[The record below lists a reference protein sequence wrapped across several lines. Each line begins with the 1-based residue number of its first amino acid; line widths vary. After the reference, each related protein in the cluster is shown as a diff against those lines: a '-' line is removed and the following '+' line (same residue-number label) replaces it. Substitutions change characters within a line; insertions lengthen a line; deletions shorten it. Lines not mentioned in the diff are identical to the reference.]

1 MKPKVI
7 SRYTLLRT
15 IWYAVGAATVSGPAL
30 WWYGTVFERGMLQVV
45 PVRVRLPRLPRPF
58 AGLKV
63 AQISDLHFGPLVSAG
78 AVRAAVDTVLGLK
91 PDLAVV
97 TGDHVSTLDHGEADL
112 IVQELSRLNAPFGAF
127 AVLGNHDHWTNPE
140 VVANALRR
148 AGLTLL
154 RNASVRLDRAGETLY
169 LAGVDDVWEKKHDL
183 GSALAGVPDEGCAI
197 LLAHEPDF
205 ADDASKDRRVT
216 LQLSGHSHG
225 GQVRIPGRGPI
236 RLPHLGQRYPEG
248 LRQVGSMQLY
258 TNRGIGVI
266 FPPVRFNCRPEVTLF
281 ELASEG

>member
-30 WWYGTVFERGMLQVV
+30 WWYGTVLVRGMLEVV
-45 PVRVRLPRLPRPF
+45 PVRVGLPRLPRPF
-58 AGLKV
+58 AGLRV
-63 AQISDLHFGPLVSAG
+63 AQISDLHFGPLVGAG
-78 AVRAAVDTVLGLK
+78 AVRAAVDTVLGLQ
-91 PDLAVV
+91 PDLVVV
-97 TGDHVSTLDHGEADL
+97 TGDYVSTLEHGEADL
-112 IVQELSRLNAPFGAF
+112 IVQELSRLEAPLGVF
-127 AVLGNHDHWTNPE
+127 AVLGNHDHWTDPE
-140 VVANALRR
+140 VVADAIRR
-148 AGLTLL
+148 AGVTLL
-154 RNASVRLDRAGETLY
+154 RNSSVRLDRSGEAIF

-183 GSALAGVPDEGCAI
+183 GLALSDVPDDGCAI

-205 ADDASKDRRVT
+205 ADESSKDSRIA

-236 RLPHLGQRYPEG
+236 RLPYLGQKYPEG
-248 LRQVGSMQLY
+248 LRQIGAMQQY